1 MLNHILA
8 SELWDDNDK
17 YSLDYHAS
25 SPFVMNKYGITMTI
39 TQSGWQIQCNNPE
52 IIDAISQ
59 NELYSV
65 NAITSDDSSPSNT
78 YLADFKV
85 QQTELD
91 YIDLAKRIINDIEKN
106 GQVALTLF

>member
-1 MLNHILA
+1 
-8 SELWDDNDK
+8 
-17 YSLDYHAS
+17 
-25 SPFVMNKYGITMTI
+25 MTI

-65 NAITSDDSSPSNT
+65 NAITSDDRSPSNT
-78 YLADFKV
+78 YLAYVKV

-91 YIDLAKRIINDIEKN
+91 YIDLAKMIINDIER
-106 GQVALTLF
+106 LTEKVK